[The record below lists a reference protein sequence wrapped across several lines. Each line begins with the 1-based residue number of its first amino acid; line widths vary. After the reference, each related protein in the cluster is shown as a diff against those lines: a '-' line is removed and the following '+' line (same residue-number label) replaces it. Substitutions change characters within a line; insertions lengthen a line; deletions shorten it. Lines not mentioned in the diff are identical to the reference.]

1 MSEEGAQQ
9 LYWDEDA
16 QRYYKYDADKND
28 YYTDDETRAADEAT
42 AQEAAAEAAAQ
53 AAATATAAAAA
64 EADGV
69 PGNPASAAPSRVPSR
84 ALSPA
89 VSGRCQQNTV
99 TKAVLS
105 APSSRP
111 SSTPSTPPLR
121 ASSAVGSPPPGDS
134 AEGVKSSLV
143 EKASTDNGADGVKD
157 QASSSGD
164 SAKVETSPSSPAGA
178 AQSNETV
185 AGKTLSRELPSADV
199 PTAHPV
205 PSVSG
210 GSESAS
216 NGPAD
221 SPLVT
226 TKTSIF
232 RSGTLASRDKGLEEL
247 SVGGGRGGGVGAA
260 ADTVA
265 TAHDQDLKKELLSLQ
280 KKLELAEKRIQDL
293 TVQLV
298 HAEQGMT
305 DDERIANLTRDR
317 DELSFQLKRQEEE
330 IAELEEGLE
339 AAAVEKEGAL
349 LQAEKNKELAADIKL
364 QYENLLV
371 DKDLELAALREEMA
385 QQQLQLRDSQRQ
397 QLDNQQLRE
406 RVFHYDKTFVQLKQ
420 LLLEVSMQKTAKEE
434 EVNALLE
441 FQREASERID
451 ELENG
456 AADDAQL
463 LQICE
468 EQQVKQM
475 ELIDIQQQQ
484 LQSLVSH
491 LQEANGQRMTYQQ
504 AFDRL
509 SRVFKD
515 KEAKNRAAIDALQSE
530 NETLRMKTEH
540 LQGLTVPRWQ
550 RVYSLKHRQRGE
562 RKRSQGVETREVGDD
577 KEQFEKEEE
586 ERDVDRVATVAEEAQ
601 EDELES
607 LQIQVASLSLQNSQ
621 KVVWLGCRDE
631 KLRLL
636 RMALPEE
643 YTKQIERTTEG
654 VLALHA
660 SAFHCFLYLNHINAV
675 YIHPLFTDAAD
686 NPRTAI
692 KEQGFIRWLVSSVVS
707 VSRLARAL
715 TLILYH
721 LRTSSASVSSASS
734 LMEQLVSPE
743 GAACALVFSALR
755 QTTKLLASASACTL
769 SSSFSLDGVE
779 ETTQSLSAFLP
790 PLCTALLFEN
800 EMSGAAFRSVSDQ
813 APSGATS
820 SASSASAARAP
831 LLSLLPLVST
841 ILHSSRALALLG
853 VAATCVVEVD
863 ALQDGG
869 RGVSATNRNAAVDAR
884 RKWGELL
891 VVVSSALTAL
901 PPPLPAVQEGVQ
913 GMALSTSASEGERN
927 GDTLSISPAHERRQ
941 THAEFEEAKDF
952 GAWLLTS
959 VRLRSVTREGDT
971 EKREGMEGEGEGE
984 KGEEKEGEMRKD
996 GGGGGAFGLEDV
1008 YQALGRVVSLLADA
1022 PELREA
1028 RFLPDKSYET
1038 LMAFAARFDPTENT
1052 MPTLATDM
1060 PGRRVWD
1067 LPAESVQTRLA
1078 ESEKL
1083 EKKLKDTEEEK
1094 EKLRSELE
1102 EHERAVAEKKEAAAK
1117 WERLYSSARPK
1128 AESYDQVEAQLQRVL
1143 QEKSTYLHMLDATRR
1158 KVELTSTEAHQL
1170 RHDKREL
1177 SVHVQ
1182 DLTRRLE
1189 ALKKISISATSGG
1202 DVEQIQIMRN
1212 IIRKQELELM
1222 DVRLATACKQVAKQE
1237 QDILD
1242 ALREL
1247 GRPELARQASVFSR
1261 VSSLAH
1267 DLRRDFDS
1275 LASAPGVHPSK
1286 LGVSLPNS
1294 VQKLF
1299 NNETLK
1305 TQMEEAEQDA
1315 LDIGP
1320 DAGVQLLDEYR
1331 RLQSAVLLH
1340 AFQVPVWNPSAPP
1353 EENRTKLKRY
1363 RNEHDALQLQ
1373 MLSLARRVDRL
1384 FSRLG
1389 GGLNGGFGEH
1399 ADLSSSRYIRRFTA
1413 LANAV
1418 SPASCVAPEMFSV
1431 LSSHAHSVSRRRL
1444 SLLLST
1450 DACGCMAISPR
1461 RKKGR
1466 WRAQIDRALAACV
1479 SPPF

>member
-199 PTAHPV
+199 LTAHPV

-515 KEAKNRAAIDALQSE
+515 KEAKN
-530 NETLRMKTEH
+530 
-540 LQGLTVPRWQ
+540 
-550 RVYSLKHRQRGE
+550 
-562 RKRSQGVETREVGDD
+562 
-577 KEQFEKEEE
+577 
-586 ERDVDRVATVAEEAQ
+586 
-601 EDELES
+601 
-607 LQIQVASLSLQNSQ
+607 
-621 KVVWLGCRDE
+621 
-631 KLRLL
+631 
-636 RMALPEE
+636 
-643 YTKQIERTTEG
+643 
-654 VLALHA
+654 
-660 SAFHCFLYLNHINAV
+660 
-675 YIHPLFTDAAD
+675 
-686 NPRTAI
+686 
-692 KEQGFIRWLVSSVVS
+692 
-707 VSRLARAL
+707 
-715 TLILYH
+715 
-721 LRTSSASVSSASS
+721 
-734 LMEQLVSPE
+734 
-743 GAACALVFSALR
+743 
-755 QTTKLLASASACTL
+755 
-769 SSSFSLDGVE
+769 
-779 ETTQSLSAFLP
+779 
-790 PLCTALLFEN
+790 
-800 EMSGAAFRSVSDQ
+800 
-813 APSGATS
+813 
-820 SASSASAARAP
+820 
-831 LLSLLPLVST
+831 
-841 ILHSSRALALLG
+841 
-853 VAATCVVEVD
+853 
-863 ALQDGG
+863 
-869 RGVSATNRNAAVDAR
+869 
-884 RKWGELL
+884 
-891 VVVSSALTAL
+891 
-901 PPPLPAVQEGVQ
+901 
-913 GMALSTSASEGERN
+913 
-927 GDTLSISPAHERRQ
+927 
-941 THAEFEEAKDF
+941 
-952 GAWLLTS
+952 
-959 VRLRSVTREGDT
+959 
-971 EKREGMEGEGEGE
+971 
-984 KGEEKEGEMRKD
+984 
-996 GGGGGAFGLEDV
+996 
-1008 YQALGRVVSLLADA
+1008 
-1022 PELREA
+1022 
-1028 RFLPDKSYET
+1028 
-1038 LMAFAARFDPTENT
+1038 
-1052 MPTLATDM
+1052 
-1060 PGRRVWD
+1060 
-1067 LPAESVQTRLA
+1067 
-1078 ESEKL
+1078 
-1083 EKKLKDTEEEK
+1083 
-1094 EKLRSELE
+1094 
-1102 EHERAVAEKKEAAAK
+1102 
-1117 WERLYSSARPK
+1117 
-1128 AESYDQVEAQLQRVL
+1128 
-1143 QEKSTYLHMLDATRR
+1143 
-1158 KVELTSTEAHQL
+1158 
-1170 RHDKREL
+1170 
-1177 SVHVQ
+1177 
-1182 DLTRRLE
+1182 
-1189 ALKKISISATSGG
+1189 
-1202 DVEQIQIMRN
+1202 
-1212 IIRKQELELM
+1212 
-1222 DVRLATACKQVAKQE
+1222 
-1237 QDILD
+1237 
-1242 ALREL
+1242 
-1247 GRPELARQASVFSR
+1247 
-1261 VSSLAH
+1261 
-1267 DLRRDFDS
+1267 
-1275 LASAPGVHPSK
+1275 
-1286 LGVSLPNS
+1286 
-1294 VQKLF
+1294 
-1299 NNETLK
+1299 
-1305 TQMEEAEQDA
+1305 
-1315 LDIGP
+1315 
-1320 DAGVQLLDEYR
+1320 
-1331 RLQSAVLLH
+1331 
-1340 AFQVPVWNPSAPP
+1340 
-1353 EENRTKLKRY
+1353 
-1363 RNEHDALQLQ
+1363 
-1373 MLSLARRVDRL
+1373 
-1384 FSRLG
+1384 
-1389 GGLNGGFGEH
+1389 
-1399 ADLSSSRYIRRFTA
+1399 
-1413 LANAV
+1413 
-1418 SPASCVAPEMFSV
+1418 
-1431 LSSHAHSVSRRRL
+1431 
-1444 SLLLST
+1444 
-1450 DACGCMAISPR
+1450 
-1461 RKKGR
+1461 
-1466 WRAQIDRALAACV
+1466 
-1479 SPPF
+1479 